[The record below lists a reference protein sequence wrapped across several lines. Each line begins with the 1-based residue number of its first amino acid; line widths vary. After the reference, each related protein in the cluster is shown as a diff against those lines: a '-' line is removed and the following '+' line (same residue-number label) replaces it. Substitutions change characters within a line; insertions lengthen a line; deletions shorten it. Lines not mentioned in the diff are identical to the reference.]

1 MGILQDVG
9 EDLSNINHVLSFY
22 DTEFENIGHHLKIKG
37 RLLDQALIEQPSWV
51 GHYEVHKAS
60 LKTLRKY
67 IESRIERARGK
78 LWRQYSEK
86 SNREMTFQD
95 KGNYAN
101 HDPVVVELT
110 RLFHEVSEREEQ
122 YAAACE
128 ALKQRGFMLNSLV
141 KAKSGGFDTILL

>member
-9 EDLSNINHVLSFY
+9 EDLANINQVLSFY
-22 DTEFENIGHHLKIKG
+22 DDAFADVTKHLKIKG

-51 GHYEVHKAS
+51 GHYEIHKGS
-60 LKTLRKY
+60 IKTLRKY

-78 LWRQYSEK
+78 IWKQYTEK
-86 SNREMTFQD
+86 SNREMTFKD
-95 KGNYAN
+95 KDNYVN
-101 HDPVVVELT
+101 QEPGIIELT

-128 ALKQRGFMLNSLV
+128 ALRQRGFMLNALV